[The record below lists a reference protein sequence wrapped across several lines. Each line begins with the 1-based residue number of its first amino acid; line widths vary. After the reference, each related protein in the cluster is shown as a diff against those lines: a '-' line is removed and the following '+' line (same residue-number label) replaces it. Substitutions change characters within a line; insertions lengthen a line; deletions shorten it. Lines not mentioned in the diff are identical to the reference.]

1 MGWWKQRKLMMQK
14 YGKQVVVK
22 VDDDGEYY
30 IDLTDEMLE
39 ALDVK
44 PGDTVIW
51 RELKDGSWELTKK

>member
-22 VDDDGEYY
+22 VDDDGEHY
-30 IDLTDEMLE
+30 IELTEEMLE
-39 ALDVK
+39 ALDAK
-44 PGDTVIW
+44 EGDTVVW